1 MDHNIFIL
9 GYTTPVWKD
18 DNISTLA
25 LSAPGNP
32 NAPDIGTLDATNI
45 RIPLWD
51 TGEEVSSV
59 IEINHD
65 YQEGTLLYP
74 HLHISPTTT
83 GSGTIVFSLE
93 YSAREDND
101 IVGATISKEITVNNQ
116 EWEEIRVEF
125 TPIDLSAVA
134 FIGTQ
139 FHFRLYRDVDT
150 YSGDVATSTIG
161 FHYLTN
167 TRGSRQ
173 IATK

>member
-1 MDHNIFIL
+1 MDHNIFLL

-18 DNISTLA
+18 YNISTLA

-32 NAPDIGTLDATNI
+32 NAPDIGTLDTTNI

-51 TGEEVSSV
+51 NGEEISSV
-59 IEINHD
+59 LEINHD

-74 HLHISPTTT
+74 HLHILPTTA
-83 GSGTIVFSLE
+83 GSGTVGFSLE
-93 YSAREDND
+93 YSAREDTD
-101 IVGATISKEITVNNQ
+101 IVGATITKEITVNNQ
-116 EWEEIRVEF
+116 AWNEIRISF
-125 TPIDLSAVA
+125 DPIDLSTVA

-139 FHFRLYRDVDT
+139 LFFRLFRAVDT
-150 YSGDVATSTIG
+150 YAADVATATVG
-161 FHYLTN
+161 FHILTN